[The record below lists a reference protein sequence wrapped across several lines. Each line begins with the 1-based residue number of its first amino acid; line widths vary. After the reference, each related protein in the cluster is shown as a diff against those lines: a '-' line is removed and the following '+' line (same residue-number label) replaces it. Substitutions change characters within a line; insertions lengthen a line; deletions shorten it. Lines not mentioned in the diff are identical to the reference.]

1 MTSPQSTPSD
11 MPSEYDYDLFVSF
24 TGTDLAWARWIVAQL
39 AATTHPDG
47 RAFRILFQDQD
58 FVAGA
63 NWVSMIHDGVERSE
77 RILAVLSP
85 SYLLRSPFGTAEW
98 QAIWPT
104 DPNGLRRRLVP
115 VRVRDCTPG
124 GLLTA
129 IVYIDLVHGD
139 EQTRSAALHDGIYAA
154 ITGKF
159 PRRGQPPFPA

>member
-1 MTSPQSTPSD
+1 MTHPGSTAPAPSD
-11 MPSEYDYDLFVSF
+11 YDYDLFVSF
-24 TGTDLAWARWIVAQL
+24 TGADLAWARWIAAQL
-39 AATTHPDG
+39 ATATHPAG
-47 RAFRILFQDQD
+47 RAFRILSQDLN

-77 RILAVLSP
+77 RVLAVLSP
-85 SYLLRSPFGTAEW
+85 DYLQQSPFGTAEW

-139 EQTRSAALHDGIYAA
+139 EQTRSAALLDGINAA
-154 ITGKF
+154 ITGKYR
-159 PRRGQPPFPA
+159 RRGRPPLPA